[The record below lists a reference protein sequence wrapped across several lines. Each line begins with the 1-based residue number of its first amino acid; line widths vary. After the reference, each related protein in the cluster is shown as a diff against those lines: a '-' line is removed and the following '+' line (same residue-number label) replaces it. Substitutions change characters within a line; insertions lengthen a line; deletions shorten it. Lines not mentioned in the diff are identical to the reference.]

1 MKDLKLLHICI
12 TIPVFWVSSICI
24 LFISVMQSVN
34 RAQFLNITF
43 LFVSFTA
50 ASAAA
55 AVFATVMVPWTSM
68 YASL

>member
-1 MKDLKLLHICI
+1 MKDLKLLYICI

-50 ASAAA
+50 APAA
-55 AVFATVMVPWTSM
+55 AVFGTVMVPWTSM